1 MILIFYFLSADI
13 KSPIFTSYFDKIQM
27 LSSYRTYLV
36 LLGNSDMKITFRAS
50 QNAEGNISFAQA
62 VQHFTALVKANG
74 LLSALRTSLS
84 TARQLFFHDGGGLG
98 FRGGQL
104 ESNDAPVLRGIPR
117 RWAMNTR
124 HLIGMINYYQ
134 QNDFPSDH
142 ISPLVSRLHE
152 LIANS
157 GNTPEVARVTIVI
170 PAFNNFYEVAI
181 CIESIFSS
189 ASHVNFK
196 IVIADDASPDVSYE
210 KLANLPGISKL
221 RQSINSG
228 YIGNV
233 NAATSSINTEYLL
246 TLNQDVIVCPG
257 WLDELVIE
265 ADSNPKVGIVGPRI
279 LDKNFNILEA
289 GGIIFQHAHA
299 AHRGRGA
306 TSEDD
311 RCNFTCDV
319 DYVSGCAMLVRTTL
333 WNQLGGLD
341 TQYAPAY
348 YDDVDICLRARK
360 SGWLIRYAPL
370 SCIVHFEGTS
380 MGKNEHDSSSLK
392 HFQVINREKIA
403 ANHSELINHTSIDDL
418 PRVDSHCPKR
428 TSVACVFESMPF
440 ADRDGGA
447 VDFILFVDYLLEL
460 GYNVSALFLRDV
472 APEDTSNWRSRGIQ
486 CVNLETDQ
494 GLALLKSS
502 DLIVSFGIM
511 IGIRLAKEDLS
522 HKQWIHHTSD
532 CATRRLEAMNE
543 LLATQKNVSPEA
555 SRWFLGLPR
564 NVPQMWQIEK
574 PVLELPSVTLF
585 VTPHDLEWAQQNR
598 SNGNFVHFPIL
609 KGGPD
614 SYSVPEPLQEL
625 TVGFVGSFLHSP
637 NPDAVEYFLRDMW
650 QNIYE
655 AVPGSRFLIWG
666 SNINDKQTVKWSKIP
681 GVEVRGWFATWD
693 DVVAQTR
700 VLVSP
705 LRFGAGMKHKVVST
719 YIHGRPVVGTC
730 TSFEGFDIQH
740 LGQNVMTDD
749 PQLMS
754 KSIIEILESDSA
766 WTDALKSGLL
776 GMGNEFTRSREID
789 RVRNLIDGLLAQ

>member
-1 MILIFYFLSADI
+1 
-13 KSPIFTSYFDKIQM
+13 
-27 LSSYRTYLV
+27 
-36 LLGNSDMKITFRAS
+36 MKITLRTS
-50 QNAEGNISFAQA
+50 KNAEGNISLYQA
-62 VQHFTALVKANG
+62 ARHFIGLVKSNGLRLAIRTTFSTAL
-74 LLSALRTSLS
+74 
-84 TARQLFFHDGGGLG
+84 QLFFRDGGGLS
-98 FRGGQL
+98 FRSGKL
-104 ESNDAPVLRGIPR
+104 ESDSTPVLRGIPR
-117 RWAMNTR
+117 GWSQTIR
-124 HLIGMINYYQ
+124 HLIGINDYFQ
-134 QNDFPSDH
+134 QNGFPADH
-142 ISPLVSRLHE
+142 RTE
-152 LIANS
+152 LIARLRELIENS
-157 GNTPEVARVTIVI
+157 GNIPEAARVTIVM
-170 PAFNNFYEVAI
+170 PAFNNFYEVAV
-181 CIESIFSS
+181 CIESVYSC
-189 ASHVNFK
+189 ATQVNFK
-196 IVIADDASPDVSYE
+196 IVITDDASPDVSYTE
-210 KLANLPGISKL
+210 LGNLHGISL
-221 RQSINSG
+221 RRQGANSG

-246 TLNQDVIVCPG
+246 TLNQDVIVCPS
-257 WLDELVIE
+257 WLDELVHE
-265 ADSNPKVGIVGPRI
+265 ADKNPKVGIVGPRI
-279 LDKNFNILEA
+279 LDKNFKILEA

-306 TSEDD
+306 NPEDA
-311 RCNFTCDV
+311 RYNFTCDV
-319 DYVSGCAMLVRTTL
+319 DYVSGCAMLVRTAL
-333 WNQLGGLD
+333 WHQLGGLD
-341 TQYAPAY
+341 DQYAPAY

-370 SCIVHFEGTS
+370 SCIIHFEGTS
-380 MGKNEHDSSSLK
+380 MGINEHDSSSLK
-392 HFQVINREKIA
+392 HFQVVNRDKVA
-403 ANHSELINHTSIDDL
+403 ANHAQLSSHTSIDDL
-418 PRVDSHCPKR
+418 QRVDSHCPTR
-428 TSVACVFESMPF
+428 TKVVCVFESVPF

-447 VDFILFVDYLLEL
+447 VDFNLFVDYLLEL

-472 APEDTSNWRSRGIQ
+472 APEDTARWRVLGIQ
-486 CVNLETDQ
+486 CVQLETDL
-494 GLALLKSS
+494 GLNMLENS

-511 IGIRLAKEDLS
+511 IGIRLAKEDLAR
-522 HKQWIHHTSD
+522 KQWIHHTSD

-543 LLATQKNVSPEA
+543 LFETQKNVSPEA

-585 VTPHDLEWAQQNR
+585 VTPHDLEWAQQNG

-614 SYSVPEPLQEL
+614 SHSVPDPLQDL

-650 QNIYE
+650 QNIHQ

-666 SNINDKQTVKWSKIP
+666 SNINDKQIALWSKIP

-693 DVVAQTR
+693 EVVAQTR

-740 LGQNVMTDD
+740 LGENVMTDD
-749 PQLMS
+749 PKLMT
-754 KSIIEILESDSA
+754 KSIIEILQSDSS

-776 GMGNEFTRSREID
+776 GMGNEFARSREID
-789 RVRNLIDGLLAQ
+789 RVRKLVDGLLVQ